1 MRNLR
6 EFKTGTV
13 IYSAIFSTIEDV
25 GKVFITILVLLIGN
39 KTLVIMKIKK
49 ELRGSSLCKL
59 LSHFDWSLPMIY
71 KRTDARLTSSLQSFC
86 GSFENV
92 DNILRGWATDKVQKG
107 FVEAFNRLEKQEE
120 ER

>member
-39 KTLVIMKIKK
+39 KTLVIMKINKNSGFIFMHASNQDTFVSDFSAINQ
-49 ELRGSSLCKL
+49 RIGQCSSSIKA
-59 LSHFDWSLPMIY
+59 D
-71 KRTDARLTSSLQSFC
+71 KRQNGERPAQCQC
-86 GSFENV
+86 GEHVS
-92 DNILRGWATDKVQKG
+92 
-107 FVEAFNRLEKQEE
+107 
-120 ER
+120 